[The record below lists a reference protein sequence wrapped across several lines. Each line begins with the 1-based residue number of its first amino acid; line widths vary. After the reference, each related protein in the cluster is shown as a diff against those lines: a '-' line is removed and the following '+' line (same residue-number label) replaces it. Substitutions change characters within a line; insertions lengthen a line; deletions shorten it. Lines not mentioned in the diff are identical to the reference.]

1 MSKCVAIIFI
11 SLLFPTC
18 AAHGA
23 TESHYACAA
32 TDSNVVLALDV
43 TINDGGGE
51 HVTRLSGSLTTKKR
65 ITSEKGS
72 FTYPAIQFSL
82 SDVRQLW
89 DAESDFNILLFR
101 SAPKAMYLTIR
112 TSCNQKNCEGTY
124 TLSVE
129 GVSLT
134 ALVACKLD

>member
-51 HVTRLSGSLTTKKR
+51 HVTRLSGSAHY
-65 ITSEKGS
+65 EK
-72 FTYPAIQFSL
+72 ACH
-82 SDVRQLW
+82 VR
-89 DAESDFNILLFR
+89 EMFFYVSGN
-101 SAPKAMYLTIR
+101 
-112 TSCNQKNCEGTY
+112 
-124 TLSVE
+124 SVF
-129 GVSLT
+129 VI
-134 ALVACKLD
+134 